1 VPCEQKIST
10 EGLLRTPNWTGNQP
24 KKTEAG
30 RSLLVR
36 WKSAQ
41 TKTHPPQKKN
51 RDPTEGEAEAILK
64 SKSRCEENKTDASGR
79 NRGNKYMRKEKR
91 RSDLTKLTKGKMGS
105 IKK

>member
-1 VPCEQKIST
+1 LRAENQHGRSVEDAELNRKST
-10 EGLLRTPNWTGNQP
+10 EENRGWALAPGAM
-24 KKTEAG
+24 EI
-30 RSLLVR
+30 
-36 WKSAQ
+36 SADQ
-41 TKTHPPQKKN
+41 NTHPPQKKN

-91 RSDLTKLTKGKMGS
+91 RSDLMKLTKGKTGS